1 MHTARGGGL
10 VMGYRSAR
18 PLADLADGLIRGCI
32 EHFGEPIR
40 VVREDLPGEPGT
52 SARFVLILDPEG
64 N

>member
-1 MHTARGGGL
+1 
-10 VMGYRSAR
+10 MGYRSAR